1 LGLDPLPETFPTT
14 REALH
19 LVADR
24 IVAAS
29 RKPDN
34 EIALTRTPGGFGT
47 PPFEFDGR
55 SLQVRVDGAHLVVDE
70 DGDERRAPLTSL
82 AAAAEFVGPE
92 LLPRGVPEDATGLG
106 IDPEAARVLADLYA
120 FAARALAGLRDSL
133 PAAAAASP
141 IVLWPEHFDIALE
154 AGDEEAGR
162 RATYGFSPG
171 DERHPLPYAYVSVW
185 SAKPEGELWNATG
198 FVGAEVGY
206 PELVADADPEAATVG
221 FFTARYEALVAH
233 G

>member
-1 LGLDPLPETFPTT
+1 LGLDPLPETFPAT

-47 PPFEFDGR
+47 PPFEFEGR
-55 SLQVRVDGAHLVVDE
+55 SLQVRVDGSDLVVGE
-70 DGDERRAPLTSL
+70 DGYERRARLTSL
-82 AAAAEFVGPE
+82 VDAAEFVGPE
-92 LLPRGVPEDATGLG
+92 LFPRGVPEDATELG
-106 IDPEAARVLADLYA
+106 IDPEAARVLAGLYA
-120 FAARALAGLRDSL
+120 FAGRALARLRESL
-133 PAAAAASP
+133 PAEAAASP

-154 AGDEEAGR
+154 AGDEKAGR
-162 RATYGFSPG
+162 RATYGVSPG
-171 DERHPLPYAYVSVW
+171 DERHPMPYAYVSVW

-198 FVGAEVGY
+198 FDGAELDCS
-206 PELVADADPEAATVG
+206 ELVAEADPEAATVR
-221 FFTARYEALVAH
+221 FFTARYEALAPH